1 MDIFSKATFYD
12 IITLLFPSAFICCII
27 AVLFPLDECLMACTN
42 NVIGSVTI
50 CSVLMATGLIIKQI
64 SVLVFDESL
73 NSEKSIK
80 EAYERHKDKYKSK
93 CVEGKKGCDCKEKEM
108 DYQKYVAAY
117 YKMLLQNEKN
127 PVEVLEGHVAFLR
140 SWIIASVIAMLI
152 IILDVVVVC
161 CCCVNCC
168 CMRFDLIILGVIFFI
183 CILSVPVMYQLQDKI
198 FSIVFE
204 KSAFGE
210 NT

>member
-64 SVLVFDESL
+64 SVWVFDESL
-73 NSEKSIK
+73 NSEERIK
-80 EAYERHKDKYKSK
+80 KAYKRHKDKYK
-93 CVEGKKGCDCKEKEM
+93 CVEKEM

-117 YKMLLQNEKN
+117 NKMLLQNEKN

-161 CCCVNCC
+161 CCVNCC

-204 KSAFGE
+204 KITFGENKKNAFGE